1 MADREI
7 TERINVED
15 GVSKNLR
22 PAVAI
27 VDKLAGLLEKVGG
40 SAEGSGPA
48 VQALRTQLDKLGGS
62 ASAPAALAAGL
73 ADAGGAAR
81 EAAQQIAAVRREAEQ
96 LARSENRIAE
106 SLASVE
112 AINARGSAQFQLDRQ
127 REVFRLIRQQ
137 NDHEHER
144 QMQRI
149 REQARAM
156 GTARHS
162 ALGGVVPATSASG
175 GRGGAGMLEAL
186 FPGGSRLSNVLGAA
200 GAGAAAGPIAA
211 AAALLLAAA
220 HAVVSAVA
228 GLTASGVALSVRATE
243 FRSSTVKS
251 FELLTRSSTEADRIF
266 QLGTRLARELGQA
279 QQQTLSGMNTLMARG
294 FKVDGATGAVNVL
307 KAMADLKFISPKA
320 QVDNVIAA
328 IAQIKSK
335 GLLQLE
341 ELQGQLGEQFDV
353 GAIIEQ
359 IGLKLGKTNDEV
371 RKLITARK
379 IDADT
384 GILAV
389 LDAIR
394 EKTGRPLGGAAKEQ
408 AKTISGMLEMLKGVP
423 QELFDEVDT
432 SPLQSALANVF
443 AFLDSDAGAGL
454 KSSLTN
460 MLSTL
465 FDTLFGSFSG
475 EDGKKRVEDLGRG
488 VTAFVQETTKFIRAA
503 GPVIRGFFDVF
514 FSLMER
520 LGDGDASKGF
530 YRIAD
535 GIGDVI
541 SRTAALSVSFA
552 ALNPLSLL
560 ATIPT
565 RIYEL
570 FDLVTAALEQAK
582 GLVSSMGIDLGG
594 ALGSGIRQ
602 GILGSVGGAVGAVL
616 SLTSAVTGAARG
628 PQGFD
633 SHSPSRVFEKLGNT
647 LPAGIGRGAA
657 NDNAA
662 VSGVEAM
669 AANATAAAGDQM
681 AAPAGGGAASGGGGL
696 TIMVNVAAAPGV
708 TPGEARAQGE
718 AIGAGIASNED
729 VRRFFRRASE
739 AA

>member
-22 PAVAI
+22 PAVA
-27 VDKLAGLLEKVGG
+27 VVNNLANLLDKVGG
-40 SAEGSGPA
+40 SAAGSGPA

-62 ASAPAALAAGL
+62 AAAPAALAAGL

-81 EAAQQIAAVRREAEQ
+81 EAAQQIAAVRREAAQ

-106 SLASVE
+106 SVE

-127 REVFRLIRQQ
+127 REVFKLIRQQ
-137 NDHEHER
+137 NEHEHER
-144 QMQRI
+144 QMQRL
-149 REQARAM
+149 REQARVM
-156 GTARHS
+156 GTARHT
-162 ALGGVVPATSASG
+162 ALGGVVPATSD
-175 GRGGAGMLEAL
+175 GGARAAGSLLADL
-186 FPGGSRLSNVLGAA
+186 FPGGGRLSTLLSAA
-200 GAGAAAGPIAA
+200 GAGSAAGPLAAAAGALGA
-211 AAALLLAAA
+211 SAAALG
-220 HAVVSAVA
+220 VAVA
-228 GLTASGVALSVRATE
+228 GLSATGVALSVRATE

-251 FELLTRSSTEADRIF
+251 FELLTRSSSEADRIF

-294 FKVDGATGAVNVL
+294 FQVEGATGAVNVL

-359 IGLKLGKTNDEV
+359 IGKKLGKTNDEV

-394 EKTGRPLGGAAKEQ
+394 EKTGQPLGGAANQQ

-454 KSSLTN
+454 KSSLTT

-475 EDGKKRVEDLGRG
+475 EDGKQRVEELGRG
-488 VTAFVQETTKFIRAA
+488 ITAFVQETTKILRAA
-503 GPVIRGFFDVF
+503 GPVIRGFFDFF
-514 FSLMER
+514 FSMMER
-520 LGDGDASKGF
+520 LGGGDASKGF

-535 GIGDVI
+535 GISDVI
-541 SRTAALSVSFA
+541 SSMVALSVNVA
-552 ALNPLSLL
+552 ALNPFSSI
-560 ATIPT
+560 ATAPA

-570 FDLVTAALEQAK
+570 FDLVKAALEQAK
-582 GLVSSMGIDLGG
+582 GMLSSMGIELGG

-657 NDNAA
+657 NDNSAISA
-662 VSGVEAM
+662 VEGM
-669 AANATAAAGDQM
+669 AANATAAAGDQI
-681 AAPAGGGAASGGGGL
+681 AAPAGGGAASGGGL

-708 TPGEARAQGE
+708 TPAEARAQGE

>member
-22 PAVAI
+22 PAVA
-27 VDKLAGLLEKVGG
+27 VVNNLANLLEKVGG
-40 SAEGSGPA
+40 SAAGSGPA
-48 VQALRTQLDKLGGS
+48 VQALRSQLDRLGGS
-62 ASAPAALAAGL
+62 AAAPAALAAGL

-81 EAAQQIAAVRREAEQ
+81 EAAQQIAAVRREAAQ

-106 SLASVE
+106 SVE

-127 REVFRLIRQQ
+127 REVFKLIRQQ
-137 NDHEHER
+137 NEHEHER
-144 QMQRI
+144 QMQRL
-149 REQARAM
+149 REQARVM
-156 GTARHS
+156 GTARHT
-162 ALGGVVPATSASG
+162 ALGGVVPATSD
-175 GRGGAGMLEAL
+175 GGARAKGNLLADL
-186 FPGGSRLSNVLGAA
+186 FPGGGRLSTLLSAA
-200 GAGAAAGPIAA
+200 GAGSAAGPLAAAAGALGA
-211 AAALLLAAA
+211 SAAALG
-220 HAVVSAVA
+220 VAVA
-228 GLTASGVALSVRATE
+228 GLSATGVVLSVRATE

-251 FELLTRSSTEADRIF
+251 FELLTRSSSEADRIF

-279 QQQTLSGMNTLMARG
+279 QASTLSSMNTLMARG
-294 FKVDGATGAVNVL
+294 FKVEGATGAVNVL

-320 QVDNVIAA
+320 QIDNVIAA

-359 IGLKLGKTNDEV
+359 IGKKLGKTNDEV

-394 EKTGRPLGGAAKEQ
+394 EKTGQPLGGAANQQ

-454 KSSLTN
+454 KSSLTT

-475 EDGKKRVEDLGRG
+475 EDGKKRVEELGRG
-488 VTAFVQETTKFIRAA
+488 ITAFVQETTKLLRSA
-503 GPVIRGFFDVF
+503 GPVIRGFFDFF

-520 LGDGDASKGF
+520 LGGGDASKGF

-535 GIGDVI
+535 GIGHVI
-541 SRTAALSVSFA
+541 SAMVALSVSIA
-552 ALNPLSLL
+552 ALNPLSSL
-560 ATIPT
+560 ATIPA

-570 FDLVTAALEQAK
+570 FDVVTAALEQAK
-582 GLVSSMGIDLGG
+582 GLLSSMGIELGG
-594 ALGSGIRQ
+594 ALGSGISQ
-602 GILGSVGGAVGAVL
+602 GILGSVGGVVGAVL
-616 SLTSAVTGAARG
+616 TMTSAVTGAARG

-662 VSGVEAM
+662 ISAVEGM
-669 AANATAAAGDQM
+669 AANATAAAGDQI
-681 AAPAGGGAASGGGGL
+681 AAPAGSGAASGGGL
-696 TIMVNVAAAPGV
+696 MIMVSVAAAPGV
-708 TPGEARAQGE
+708 TQAEARAQGE